1 MLGRRVRR
9 GGLLHAFAV
18 PCPDR
23 QAWRL
28 VMSPKG
34 VIAAG
39 HPLTAEA
46 GARVLREGGNA
57 VDACVAAAF
66 TSWVCESPLSGP
78 GGGGFFLVHSGREAK
93 TRLYDCFV
101 AVPGAG
107 WEGEVAEMDE
117 VDVDFDADSSQVF
130 HVGPAS
136 VAVPGTTLGLEA
148 VHRKWGSVPW
158 SELAAP
164 AAALAREGV
173 EITRVQGY
181 LHAILDVLLRRT
193 PEGAAL

>member
-1 MLGRRVRR
+1 MAEHQEPAAEMTAREKPIPASQSHFGSALSS
-9 GGLLHAFAV
+9 A
-18 PCPDR
+18 
-23 QAWRL
+23 
-28 VMSPKG
+28 PK
-34 VIAAG
+34 
-39 HPLTAEA
+39 
-46 GARVLREGGNA
+46 
-57 VDACVAAAF
+57 AAA
-66 TSWVCESPLSGP
+66 
-78 GGGGFFLVHSGREAK
+78 

-107 WEGEVAEMDE
+107 WQGEVAEMDE

-158 SELAAP
+158 AELAAP

-173 EITRVQGY
+173 
-181 LHAILDVLLRRT
+181 
-193 PEGAAL
+193 

>member
-1 MLGRRVRR
+1 MVGQIRVGAYALGMRE
-9 GGLLHAFAV
+9 A
-18 PCPDR
+18 
-23 QAWRL
+23 
-28 VMSPKG
+28 
-34 VIAAG
+34 IAAG

-101 AVPGAG
+101 AVPGEG
-107 WEGEVAEMDE
+107 WQGEVAEMDE
-117 VDVDFDADSSQVF
+117 VDMDFDADSSQVF

-148 VHRKWGSVPW
+148 GD
-158 SELAAP
+158 
-164 AAALAREGV
+164 REGGGGPWREV
-173 EITRVQGY
+173 GGPGGGLGREGGGGK
-181 LHAILDVLLRRT
+181 
-193 PEGAAL
+193 GAAGGLAWVLQGRVG